1 MYGGFRCAL
10 IPSTDKLD
18 FGANNKKYQNRIVY
32 SNGYKLI
39 YVNERYHKP
48 NKIYFDEHVIII
60 FLNDTIKENEY
71 CSKVTETKFNKPL
84 AMTVKDNK
92 DFTNS
97 DKCWIC
103 KKKHMKKTKW
113 R

>member
-39 YVNERYHKP
+39 CVGKKYSRPDKSYLGEDVV
-48 NKIYFDEHVIII
+48 DLI
-60 FLNDTIKENEY
+60 FIDMTVENE
-71 CSKVTETKFNKPL
+71 N
-84 AMTVKDNK
+84 
-92 DFTNS
+92 
-97 DKCWIC
+97 
-103 KKKHMKKTKW
+103 
-113 R
+113 